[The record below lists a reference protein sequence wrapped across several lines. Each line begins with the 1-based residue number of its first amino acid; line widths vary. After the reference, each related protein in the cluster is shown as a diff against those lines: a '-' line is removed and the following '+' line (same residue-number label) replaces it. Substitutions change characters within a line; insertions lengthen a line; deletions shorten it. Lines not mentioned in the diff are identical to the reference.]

1 MWCFIFFW
9 FKSLIRTIFLIAIII
24 YTFLSIFIYN
34 GIILPG
40 FFVLEILLLYY
51 IFHILLDFKNA
62 NKKNILSYLFIA
74 TVVFFNIFNIN
85 YYDQPFR
92 LYSDGEKLVFK
103 IKDLRELTERKYLCP
118 QDTNKFGLSKYSS
131 TALSAILVKPY
142 YSNISNIDK
151 NENWRNIPSRWA
163 TPPNK
168 QIKNPCQMKYE

>member
-1 MWCFIFFW
+1 M
-9 FKSLIRTIFLIAIII
+9 
-24 YTFLSIFIYN
+24 
-34 GIILPG
+34 
-40 FFVLEILLLYY
+40 LLYY

-62 NKKNILSYLFIA
+62 NKKNVLSYLFIV

-85 YYDQPFR
+85 YYEQPFK

-142 YSNISNIDK
+142 YSNISTIDK
-151 NENWRNIPSRWA
+151 YANWENASARWA
-163 TPPNK
+163 VSPKK
-168 QIKNPCQMKYE
+168 QINNPCLQKSKEN